1 MGDAEKLVDEILQ
14 IRSQYKAEVDGEH
27 KQWPKAIR
35 ERAMR
40 LQGLGMSRK
49 TLSRLTGISYHTL
62 AYWAGTQKRDFH
74 QLAVSPTPEAMS
86 AAEADATVTV
96 AKLQNVD
103 RRNVFATVTVTMPDG
118 SHFRFASARDALLV
132 LKGLRRGSS
141 CF

>member
-49 TLSRLTGISYHTL
+49 ALSRLTGISYHTL

-74 QLAVSPTPEAMS
+74 QLAVSPRPEAMS
-86 AAEADATVTV
+86 AAEAD
-96 AKLQNVD
+96 
-103 RRNVFATVTVTMPDG
+103 ATVTVTMPDG